1 MRAAF
6 LNRKEKSLT
15 IGEVDISEPTQGEIL
30 IKVNACGVC
39 RTDLHIVDGDMLA
52 PDSPRIPGHQIV
64 GEVVQ
69 STVPHFESGQRV
81 GVPWL
86 GSTCGSCGY
95 CGSGREN
102 LCDRAKFTGYD
113 VDGGFAE
120 YCVAD
125 ARYCFPIDSTLTDLQ
140 VAPLLCAG
148 MIGFRAYSMTASN
161 SQKLGFYGFGSAAH
175 ILLQVA
181 LYENKSVFAV
191 TRPGDTST
199 QDFARQMGATWSG
212 GSDEDIPAELDAA
225 IIFAPAGELLPIALR
240 GVRKG
245 GIVVCAGIHM
255 SDIPSFPYECLWGER
270 AIKSVANL
278 TRADG
283 ESFLKAAS
291 DIQLETAVRSYSLEH
306 INHALEDLR
315 LGKIQGSAVI
325 EI

>member
-6 LNRKEKSLT
+6 LNQKGKSLT
-15 IGEVDISEPTQGEIL
+15 IGEVDIPEPTQGEIL

-39 RTDLHIVDGDMLA
+39 RTDLHIVDGDMPA

-86 GSTCGSCGY
+86 GFTCGSCGY

-113 VDGGFAE
+113 LDGGFAE

-125 ARYCFPIDSTLTDLQ
+125 AHYCFLLDSTLTDLQ

-148 MIGFRAYSMTASN
+148 MIGFRAYSMTSSN

-181 LYENKSVFAV
+181 LYENKNVFAV
-191 TRPGDTST
+191 TRPCDTST
-199 QDFARQMGATWSG
+199 QEFARQMGATWSG

-225 IIFAPAGELLPIALR
+225 IIFAPAGELMPIALR
-240 GVRKG
+240 SVRKG

-255 SDIPSFPYECLWGER
+255 SDIPSFPYEYLWGER

-283 ESFLKAAS
+283 ELFLKVAA
-291 DIQLETAVRSYSLEH
+291 DIQLQTAVRSYSLEH
-306 INHALEDLR
+306 INDALEDLR
-315 LGKIQGSAVI
+315 LGRIQGSAVI